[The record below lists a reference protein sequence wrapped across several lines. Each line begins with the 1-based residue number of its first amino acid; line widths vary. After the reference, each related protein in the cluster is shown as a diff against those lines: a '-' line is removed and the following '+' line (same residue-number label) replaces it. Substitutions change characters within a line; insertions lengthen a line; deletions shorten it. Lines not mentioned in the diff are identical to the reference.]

1 MRSVTGIDDAG
12 AQPIREKPRGPGRT
26 VAQHNDVRPQGLKIQ
41 SRVLESF
48 SLLQTRCARG
58 DIDDIRTET
67 HGCEFKGCP
76 RSRAGFDKKINQRLP
91 AQSRNLLETAL
102 THPFK
107 GAGSLQEMPD
117 LLRAQVVEAK
127 EILSCPAT
135 HDGLTIVTL
144 SGVPSR
150 FSKRTLIRSSRV
162 VGRFFPT

>member
-1 MRSVTGIDDAG
+1 MPEHD
-12 AQPIREKPRGPGRT
+12 
-26 VAQHNDVRPQGLKIQ
+26 DVRSQGLKIQ
-41 SRVLESF
+41 RRVLESL
-48 SLLQTRCARG
+48 SLLQAGRAG
-58 DIDDIRTET
+58 SDVDDIRTET
-67 HGCEFKGCP
+67 HGREFKRCA
-76 RSRAGFDKKINQRLP
+76 RACAWLDEKVNQGFP

-102 THPFK
+102 AHSFER
-107 GAGSLQEMPD
+107 ARCLQEMPD
-117 LLRAQVVEAK
+117 LFRAQLVKTK